1 MASESPG
8 GVSEVCCPCSDR
20 DTNQCLIDETR
31 HPPSRGRARTRP
43 LGLSLPGLLLLLS
56 LLPGLAEAGAGGGL
70 CDPLLC
76 TCEASSANCSY
87 RGFLSLPSGLHYE
100 LKTLGKKYKCSFEHT
115 DLIKCILD
123 LSNNDIRHI
132 NRTEF
137 SQYNN
142 LEVLDLS
149 RNRIT
154 TFEGLFI
161 CKCCLV

>member
-31 HPPSRGRARTRP
+31 HPPSRGRTRTRP

-100 LKTLGKKYKCSFEHT
+100 LKTLGKK
-115 DLIKCILD
+115 
-123 LSNNDIRHI
+123 
-132 NRTEF
+132 
-137 SQYNN
+137 
-142 LEVLDLS
+142 
-149 RNRIT
+149 T
-154 TFEGLFI
+154 TNAFWAHRFN
-161 CKCCLV
+161 

>member
-8 GVSEVCCPCSDR
+8 DDTEGSPCGDC
-20 DTNQCLIDETR
+20 DTNQCLNNDQTR
-31 HPPSRGRARTRP
+31 HPGARAQPPFLLPS
-43 LGLSLPGLLLLLS
+43 LLLLLLS
-56 LLPGLAEAGAGGGL
+56 LLPGLAGAGAGGGL

-100 LKTLGKKYKCSFEHT
+100 LKTLGKSSEDCTFLVGYTE
-115 DLIKCILD
+115 LINSCILD
-123 LSNNDIRHI
+123 LSNNDIQQI
-132 NRTEF
+132 NRTEL

-142 LEVLDLS
+142 LLVLDLS

-154 TFEGLFI
+154 TFEGRSI
-161 CKCCLV
+161 YKCCLV